1 MKVITATIV
10 DATHLEVSQPA
21 PPGTTIQIAV
31 PAEGEDDRAW
41 RDAARQHFLDG
52 IVKLTVSTANQRG

>member
-31 PAEGEDDRAW
+31 PEEGEDDQSLA
-41 RDAARQHFLDG
+41 
-52 IVKLTVSTANQRG
+52 